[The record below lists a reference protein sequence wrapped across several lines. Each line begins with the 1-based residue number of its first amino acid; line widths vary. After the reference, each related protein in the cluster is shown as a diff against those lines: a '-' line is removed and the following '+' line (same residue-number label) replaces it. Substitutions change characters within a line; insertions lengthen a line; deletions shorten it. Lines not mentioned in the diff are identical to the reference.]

1 MESKENKSNM
11 IFYPDGS
18 KIKINDS
25 NSDKMRLNEMADLIK
40 VFGDSRSSEV
50 PRSGDTFDDCYRP
63 LEKKQRKNHK
73 RYSTRKT
80 ACTALKISIAAL
92 SISIGT
98 LVALAIEI
106 IKK

>member
-11 IFYPDGS
+11 VFYPDGS
-18 KIKINDS
+18 KIKINDN

-40 VFGDSRSSEV
+40 VFGDSSS
-50 PRSGDTFDDCYRP
+50 SGVSHSKDIFTDCYRP

-73 RYSTRKT
+73 YYSTRKT
-80 ACTALKISIAAL
+80 AYTALKISIAAL
-92 SISIGT
+92 SISVGT
-98 LVALAIEI
+98 LVALAIKR